1 MVLSYDRNSGQ
12 SLAGSEDVWSFS
24 WTQMQVINV
33 FILFLLSLFQPP
45 LPPFVFLSAYHFLL
59 VLWRNQQFSIIL
71 CRWKT
76 FVLDLYLFQTLCW
89 SCLNQY
95 SPVPL
100 LHQSPSTCNR
110 NRELGM
116 IKCIW
121 CVWKWMHWEE
131 INIKMMCK
139 LRIIDSFK
147 ESIYSFS
154 LYWFFRS
161 MNMVYF
167 SIY

>member
-12 SLAGSEDVWSFS
+12 SLAGSEDVWSVS

-59 VLWRNQQFSIIL
+59 VLWRNQHFQSY
-71 CRWKT
+71 CVT
-76 FVLDLYLFQTLCW
+76 FVLDLYLFQTLCS

-100 LHQSPSTCNR
+100 LHQSSSTCNR

-121 CVWKWMHWEE
+121 CVWKWMYGEE

-139 LRIIDSFK
+139 LRIIDSLK
-147 ESIYSFS
+147 ESISF
-154 LYWFFRS
+154 
-161 MNMVYF
+161 
-167 SIY
+167 